1 MLDFK
6 DLNVIPPD
14 KKFTGTKMPIRKVID
29 KPIVVHDF
37 KMEPSRYPE
46 SSADGNRLVL
56 QFTLNGTEHIVFSN
70 SGVLMNAVKQIDKTK
85 QLPFSTTIVEEFG
98 SFKFT

>member
-1 MLDFK
+1 MLNFK
-6 DLNVIPPD
+6 DLDIKPPE

-29 KPIVVHDF
+29 KPIIVQDF

-56 QFTLNGTEHIVFSN
+56 QFTLNGVEHIVFSN
-70 SGVLMNAVKQIDKTK
+70 SGVLMAAVKQIDKVN
-85 QLPFSTTIVEEFG
+85 QLPFSTTIVEEYG
-98 SFKFT
+98 CFKFT